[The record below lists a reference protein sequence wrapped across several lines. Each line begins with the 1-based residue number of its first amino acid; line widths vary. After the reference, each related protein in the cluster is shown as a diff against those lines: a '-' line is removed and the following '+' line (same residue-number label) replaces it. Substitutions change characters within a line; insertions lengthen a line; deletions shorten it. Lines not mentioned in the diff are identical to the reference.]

1 MIVSS
6 QFTEAAGNNWH
17 KEHFCCVECDS
28 ELHEKEKRNTT
39 HEGRLLCE
47 RCYNKYAPKCNR
59 CKEPITISQKKL
71 SVKGKN
77 YHEKCFVCKHCREDL
92 VGERYFIID
101 KDIICSDCM
110 KPVGQCQG
118 CKEGIS
124 PSVSYLQHNNRYWH
138 AECFKC
144 NICRAWLVDGQFN
157 EMASSIMCN
166 SCFVEKMSP
175 KCDVCNQPIAEKG
188 IKFLL
193 KSYHIDC
200 FVCSGCKVPL
210 VGQNGKVKEKN
221 REPFCQTCI
230 AKTYQKCFKCRG
242 SITKRHTIYNGRP
255 FHLEC
260 FQCNKCG
267 RSIGNGEFFETSL
280 KEIMC
285 SRCADK

>member
-28 ELHEKEKRNTT
+28 ELQKRNTT

-101 KDIICSDCM
+101 KDIICSDFM

-124 PSVSYLQHNNRYWH
+124 PSVSYLQHNNRCWH

-188 IKFLL
+188 IKFSL

-242 SITKRHTIYNGRP
+242 SITTRHTIYNGRP